1 MNLLSDYQKLK
12 AAAPPHACDLIGC
25 LRQPV
30 MYTLTPTCDAVIF
43 HYLTTQAE
51 HLGPRYRNMTVPFN
65 NGVVVFGQ
73 QEFSFMD
80 GTLLPTSRS
89 PVDNAE
95 FKRAMKAFDLVLPR
109 RGDLRDKFR
118 REFLALQAAQKPM
131 L

>member
-1 MNLLSDYQKLK
+1 MNILSDYQKLK
-12 AAAPPHACDLIGC
+12 EAAPAHACEIIGSK
-25 LRQPV
+25 RQPLL
-30 MYTLTPTCDAVIF
+30 YSLTESGEAVIF
-43 HYLTTQAE
+43 HYLSTQPE
-51 HLGPRYRNMTVPFN
+51 FIGPRYRTLTVPFN
-65 NGVVVFGQ
+65 HGVVAFEQ

-118 REFLALQAAQKPM
+118 RELLVLQDAQKVM